1 MNEYRAKMNKMNERQ
16 DSPNLKRKPLT
27 YSRENFSRCTNH
39 DLTSL
44 TSRINYFT
52 FITEI
57 KDGVNSLAVRFCNLI
72 STGETAQKYHG
83 EIERVN
89 VNVMFIKSASKL
101 PIVITNSESVLLF

>member
-1 MNEYRAKMNKMNERQ
+1 MNEYRAKMNKMNKRQ

-44 TSRINYFT
+44 TSRMNYFT

-57 KDGVNSLAVRFCNLI
+57 KDGVNSLADSIL
-72 STGETAQKYHG
+72 
-83 EIERVN
+83 
-89 VNVMFIKSASKL
+89 
-101 PIVITNSESVLLF
+101 